1 VNSLVLHFGSRG
13 GSWFALG
20 LFVAMFGTLGWS
32 VAREIRLRSKTSSGM
47 ARALGLALL
56 VGPVVMVYASSLSGF
71 YEAQVDGATLRLHY
85 LFPHLV
91 AEIALADVVMA
102 RPIPAIRGRQ
112 RLQIIVRSGRQYESA
127 TWYRDSIAQS
137 VARLSEALPR
147 PPSGRQRVDRR
158 IESPWYPIAGLIT
171 KPKITSAANS
181 FLIT

>member
-1 VNSLVLHFGSRG
+1 LNSLVLHFGSRS

-20 LFVAMFGTLGWS
+20 LFMAMFGTLGWR

-71 YEAQVDGATLRLHY
+71 YEAQVEGGTLRLRY
-85 LFPHLV
+85 LFPHVV

-102 RPIPAIRGRQ
+102 RSIPAIRGRQ
-112 RLQIIVRSGRQYESA
+112 RLEIIVRSGRRYESA

-137 VARLSEALPR
+137 VARLREALPKA
-147 PPSGRQRVDRR
+147 PSGRLRVEREFATPLR
-158 IESPWYPIAGLIT
+158 QLQHRSTA
-171 KPKITSAANS
+171 
-181 FLIT
+181 